1 MGSTFYFDLFL
12 TKAVKENLI
21 INAPH
26 NSLEG
31 KRILLVEDNPI
42 NALVAGKL
50 LSKWGISSNHQ
61 VNGLKGI
68 EMAAQEK
75 FDLILMDI
83 HMPEMDG
90 FEASKWIRTQEN
102 LNKETPIIAL
112 TADITAE
119 NNQEYEGYFD
129 IFLRKPIEMDKL
141 HEKLLLFIK

>member
-1 MGSTFYFDLFL
+1 
-12 TKAVKENLI
+12 
-21 INAPH
+21 
-26 NSLEG
+26 
-31 KRILLVEDNPI
+31 
-42 NALVAGKL
+42 VAGKL
-50 LSKWGISSNHQ
+50 LSKWGIKSNHQ

-68 EMAAQEK
+68 ELAAQEK

-90 FEASKWIRTQEN
+90 FEASKWIRTHEN

-119 NNQEYEGYFD
+119 YNQEYEGYFD

-141 HEKLLLFIK
+141 HEKLFLFIK